1 MSADLDEVHA
11 KHRAEVVD
19 LLFRDAERED
29 RVVAA
34 ASMDPLRRTL
44 LEADFRRPELLCNR
58 QMRRLGLSLAAV
70 DRVADEAEAIA
81 EIRDRTVDTV
91 AVSAREDEAGRV
103 VLTTDV
109 ERMDFDARFVAGN
122 RRVDLEHVCAK
133 DGLMALAQVE
143 RVVFHEDRAVIVGH
157 DLQEARQGRRLPVAL
172 CAESVAIAHQELSSE
187 ARQLLEA
194 LEVLEVRREG
204 RVALVIEELLDAE
217 VLAQL
222 IADRALEFL
231 RAVLLRVERVQI
243 LEFLVLGV
251 DVRLADT
258 IDDFDEIADRPVVD
272 RPAELD
278 LRLDLIALR
287 DSYIA
292 HRIAEAADLDA
303 EALVVGDG
311 DVFPRSDLILDFFIA
326 PPAVDNLVVETEASI
341 EVAVLAITVC
351 ALIEVHVVEVDRVVR
366 NLVEVLRREV
376 QQRLLQE
383 LRAAN
388 PVLRRGERVHP
399 GDDACD
405 IVVVVDLLHELRDTV
420 SRRHDAL

>member
-1 MSADLDEVHA
+1 
-11 KHRAEVVD
+11 
-19 LLFRDAERED
+19 
-29 RVVAA
+29 
-34 ASMDPLRRTL
+34 
-44 LEADFRRPELLCNR
+44 
-58 QMRRLGLSLAAV
+58 
-70 DRVADEAEAIA
+70 
-81 EIRDRTVDTV
+81 
-91 AVSAREDEAGRV
+91 
-103 VLTTDV
+103 
-109 ERMDFDARFVAGN
+109 MDFDARFVAGN

-326 PPAVDNLVVETEASI
+326 PPAVDNLVVETEAGI